1 VRANRETLSGT
12 PEERLITQLW
22 SALGVDPKTTPN
34 HLTLGELG
42 MESIFAVELQQG
54 LEREYKIKLSL
65 NDVKN
70 ITVKEI
76 KGFQSG
82 NKEILIDLSKKL
94 KLIKTNLNKVKF
106 IIPEETHTKLNAVQN
121 GNPIYFL
128 PPVEGIF
135 SALENLAKNMNRPV
149 IGLNWTQDMKNLN
162 KIKEI
167 SDYYLNL
174 LKKLSPNG
182 NYDIVGYSFGAL
194 IARKMLTKGPVGR
207 VVIVDILSNC
217 DLYVEEVCDEYIF
230 ELFFKKFF
238 RQILPEILNERIQ
251 RTLNPI
257 KDTNEKL
264 KRICIELKEFAGK
277 SLVDKDMEEILR
289 NTFERVKLLV
299 NYRINSMKKFK
310 QLKQK
315 IAKKFLKTTGKLFII
330 KPFEDS
336 NETNSIEGVI
346 ESYYLPEKV

>member
-1 VRANRETLSGT
+1 VRASRETLSGT
-12 PEERLITQLW
+12 SEERLISQIW
-22 SALGVDPKTTPN
+22 STLGVDPKTTPDC
-34 HLTLGELG
+34 LTLGELG
-42 MESIFAVELQQG
+42 MESLFAIELQQG
-54 LEREYKIKLSL
+54 LEHEYEIKLSL
-65 NDVKN
+65 NEVKN
-70 ITVKEI
+70 ITVKQM
-76 KGFQSG
+76 KDFQSG
-82 NKEILIDLSKKL
+82 NKQILACFSKNL
-94 KLIKTNLNKVKF
+94 KLMTTNLNKVKF

-135 SALENLAKNMNRPV
+135 STLENLAKKINRPV
-149 IGLNWTQDMKNLN
+149 IGLNWTRDMKNLN
-162 KIKEI
+162 KMKEI

-182 NYDIVGYSFGAL
+182 NYDVVGYSFGGL

-207 VVIVDILSNC
+207 VVIIDILSNP
-217 DLYVEEVCDEYIF
+217 DLNVEEVSNEYIF
-230 ELFFKKFF
+230 ESSVKKFF
-238 RQILPEILNERIQ
+238 LQILPEFLNERIQ

-257 KDTNEKL
+257 KDSNEKL
-264 KRICIELKEFAGK
+264 KKICSELKEFGGK

-289 NTFERVKLLV
+289 NTLERGKLLV

-315 IAKKFLKTTGKLFII
+315 MAKKFLKTTGKLFII
-330 KPFEDS
+330 KPLENS
-336 NETNSIEGVI
+336 NETNPIGGVI

>member
-1 VRANRETLSGT
+1 MRANRQIQSGSQ
-12 PEERLITQLW
+12 EERLLSQLW
-22 SALGVDPKTTPN
+22 SSLGVDPKSTPSCV
-34 HLTLGELG
+34 TLGEIG
-42 MESIFAVELQQG
+42 MESIIAVELQQT
-54 LEREYKIKLSL
+54 LERDYDIKLSMA
-65 NDVKN
+65 DIKK
-70 ITVKEI
+70 ITVGQMIE
-76 KGFQSG
+76 FQSG
-82 NKEILIDLSKKL
+82 NKENIRNLSKE
-94 KLIKTNLNKVKF
+94 IKIMRVNLNKIKF
-106 IIPEETHTKLNAVQN
+106 LIPTETHSRLNAVQN

-135 SALENLAKNMNRPV
+135 STLENLAKKINRPV

-162 KIKEI
+162 KMKDI

-207 VVIVDILSNC
+207 VVIIDILSNS
-217 DLYVEEVCDEYIF
+217 DLNFDEVSDEYIF
-230 ELFFKKFF
+230 ESSLNKFF
-238 RQILPEILNERIQ
+238 RQILPEFLNERIQ
-251 RTLNPI
+251 RTMNPI

-264 KRICIELKEFAGK
+264 KKVCIELKEFGGK

-289 NTFERVKLLV
+289 NTVERGKLLV
-299 NYRINSMKKFK
+299 NYRINSTKKFK
-310 QLKQK
+310 QLKEK

-336 NETNSIEGVI
+336 NETNLIGRLI